1 MNRTLAFLFFIL
13 IGFNSKSQVFSQ
25 CDSVR
30 TLPSSTNY
38 FTVDNLGFIYV
49 IKADNSIEKWN
60 ESGQLL
66 NQANNKLYGKLFSI
80 DVSNPFEIYLYYKD
94 VNKIVFTDNQF
105 TIRGTID
112 LNGSEQVQA
121 SAIARS
127 FDNGFWAFDLSDLK
141 LKKFTK
147 GLKLQQQSGNVLQIA
162 NANFEPFQILDKDSK
177 VLIYNDS
184 TGFEVFDN
192 FANHLKTIP
201 LFGVVAWQFN
211 NNKLYYLNAEGI
223 FVYDFFTLQHQPLTH
238 ISATDYQGFYLH
250 NDLLYFQ
257 KNNQIIVYHCQ

>member
-1 MNRTLAFLFFIL
+1 M
-13 IGFNSKSQVFSQ
+13 GFYSKSQVYSH
-25 CDSVR
+25 CDSLR
-30 TLPSSTNY
+30 TLPTEVKY

-49 IKADNSIEKWN
+49 VKADNSIEKWS
-60 ESGQLL
+60 EGGQLV
-66 NQANNKLYGKLFSI
+66 NQANNKIYGKLFSI

-94 VNKIVFTDNQF
+94 VNKIIFTDNQL

-112 LNGSEQVQA
+112 LNGAEQIQA

-127 FDNGFWAFDLSDLK
+127 FDNGFWAFDLSDLN

-147 GLKLQQQSGNVLQIA
+147 SVKLQQQSGNVLQIA
-162 NANFEPFQILDKDSK
+162 NANFEPTKILDKESK
-177 VLIYNDS
+177 VLVYNDS

-201 LFGVVAWQFN
+201 LLGVVSWQFN

-223 FVYDFFTLQHQPLTH
+223 FVYDFFTLQHQSL
-238 ISATDYQGFYLH
+238 INKSAVDCFNFYLQ
-250 NDLLYFQ
+250 NDLLYLQ
-257 KNNQIIVYHCQ
+257 KKNQIIVYRCK